1 MRQVIDRLAAF
12 LGGFVAAEGTF
23 VATEE
28 STRFRFAVGLGAVDR
43 RMCELLREF
52 FGVGHI
58 TTSRRRKPH
67 YDDEVTLAVQS
78 LAELVEVIVPFMDE
92 HLPESYKR
100 QQYLEW
106 RGELLDYVE
115 HRARRRG
122 QRPCT
127 IGECDQPARAHGLC
141 RRHLWEHHRQ

>member
-1 MRQVIDRLAAF
+1 VRQVIDRLAAF

-28 STRFRFAVGLGAVDR
+28 SSRFRFAVGLGAVDR

-67 YDDEVTLAVQS
+67 YDDEVAYAVQS
-78 LAELVEVIVPFMDE
+78 MRELVEVIVPFMDV

-106 RGELLDYVE
+106 RGKLLAYVE

-122 QRPCT
+122 RRPCT
-127 IGECDQPARAHGLC
+127 IDECDQPARAHGLC
-141 RRHLWEHHRQ
+141 RRHLWEHRRQ